1 MLSQLEVIRS
11 MVNQS
16 SGPCRCR
23 NNEDYC
29 MRCIALIELAQ
40 LKQAGITPYMV
51 GNTVEGIIDRG

>member
-1 MLSQLEVIRS
+1 

-16 SGPCRCR
+16 TGPCRCK

-29 MRCIALIELAQ
+29 TRCLALIDLQA

-51 GNTVEGIIDRG
+51 GNNVEGIIDIG